1 MNRTSRHELAER
13 TFVKRHVRLPTM
25 FVRASTTAPF
35 DLQLLSPVNGSL
47 RSTFVEVKTSQGRR
61 TSDLSRAEADFGRFA
76 EQHGSPY
83 VVARFRVIG
92 ERVVSEHLYRPFCLG
107 EDAGADVTL
116 EIEP

>member
-13 TFVKRHVRLPTM
+13 MFVKRHVRLPTV

-35 DLQLLSPVNGSL
+35 DLQLLTPVNGSF

-76 EQHGSPY
+76 EKHGSPY
-83 VVARFRVIG
+83 VIARFRVLG
-92 ERVVSEHLYRPFCLG
+92 DRVVSERLYRPFSVP
-107 EDAGADVTL
+107 EIPDA
-116 EIEP
+116 EITFEVKA